1 MMAVALAKGWNVST
15 EQKAKCLRVAELI
28 IDDKHATHFHKL
40 AAIKV
45 MALVDGIDA
54 KREATEVRA
63 ATPPTT
69 INIFGDVSAYAG
81 VFGEPI
87 TPNPNENALLA
98 SEQPIDAIAPVQPDR
113 SQPIPPQP

>member
-1 MMAVALAKGWNVST
+1 MMAVALAKGWNVSP

-28 IDDKHATHFHKL
+28 IDDQHATHFHKL

-54 KREATEVRA
+54 KREATAVREA
-63 ATPPTT
+63 NPPQT

-81 VFGEPI
+81 VFGEPV
-87 TPNPNENALLA
+87 PNSNENAIVA
-98 SEQPIDAIAPVQPDR
+98 PAQPSLDVAPAKPDQ
-113 SQPIPPQP
+113 SQPIPPQT